1 MNIGRTLVVVGI
13 ALEML
18 AGGAGAQTTDKVVT
32 IHSLNAYDILYVL
45 SGGGLNAMALM
56 QDDGVALI
64 DPLPAGWGSATL
76 DAISTVSDQPVTT
89 IVNIRAS
96 EEFLRANL
104 EFPDATTIVAHRNL
118 AERAESMGIF
128 AGASAARAPGTV
140 VTDQMTF
147 FDGPDRMDLR
157 YFGPGR
163 TDGDLVVVFPEKRV
177 AYLGDLLPSKA
188 APVIDRLRGGSGIQL
203 PATLAAVIA
212 HVTGIRTVV
221 PGREPP
227 TVGAIGTERP
237 GAIMPMTVTM
247 SWKDLEEYADFTRDF
262 LTAARLAATK
272 GGSSP
277 EATAAL
283 QLPERYTS
291 YSMETADA
299 AVTAIQDELNGQ

>member
-1 MNIGRTLVVVGI
+1 MKMARTLVVVGI
-13 ALEML
+13 AIEML
-18 AGGAGAQTTDKVVT
+18 AGGAGAQTTNRVVT
-32 IHSLNAYDILYVL
+32 IYSLNAYDILYVL

-104 EFPDATTIVAHRNL
+104 EFLDATTIVAHRNL
-118 AERAESMGIF
+118 AERVAAMGIF
-128 AGASAARAPGTV
+128 VGASTALAPKTV
-140 VTDQMTF
+140 VTDQMTL

-188 APVIDRLRGGSGIQL
+188 APVIDRPRGGSGVQL

-212 HVTGIRTVV
+212 QVTGIRTVV

-247 SWKDLEEYADFTRDF
+247 SWKDLEEYADFARDF
-262 LTAARLAATK
+262 VTAARQAAPTS
-272 GGSSP
+272 GSPP
-277 EATAAL
+277 EAAAAL
-283 QLPERYTS
+283 QLPERYRA
-291 YSMETADA
+291 YGMETAAA
-299 AVTAIQDELNGQ
+299 AVIAIQAELNGQ